1 MKHERPV
8 RVFIGV
14 NRVGYE
20 YRMTHAEAD
29 GLFVRAFNFQRK
41 CQEQKADVIRV
52 TMKQIFKSSDTVI
65 RTEEYFMTKENEAL
79 LREIAGE
86 VQGKS
91 KAQQNEKTRLEKS
104 AKQYGKRL
112 DKQERREV
120 KKTLRRIK

>member
-1 MKHERPV
+1 
-8 RVFIGV
+8 
-14 NRVGYE
+14 
-20 YRMTHAEAD
+20 MTHAEAD

-41 CQEQKADVIRV
+41 CQEQKTDVIRV

-120 KKTLRRIK
+120 KKTLGRIK